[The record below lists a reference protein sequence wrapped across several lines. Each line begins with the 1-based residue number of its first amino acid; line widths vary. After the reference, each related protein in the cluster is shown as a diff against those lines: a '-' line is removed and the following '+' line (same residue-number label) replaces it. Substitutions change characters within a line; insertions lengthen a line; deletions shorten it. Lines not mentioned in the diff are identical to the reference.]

1 MAIKYFIFGLVLFV
15 CTRSNGE
22 EYDQEIKSTS
32 SGVFNG
38 DKLHQTIEDSGSE
51 SFFQESLKEIGE
63 DDAIGQTKCAIFD
76 LFSSIVNPRLLSPV
90 FDQQVRDFIFS
101 FGYEQVQEG
110 FGFRKAPRVLPHN
123 RWDVRKRN
131 AYNLRNT
138 LGEDRKRF

>member
-101 FGYEQVQEG
+101 FGYEQIESVFKTYRNGDPLNPPYEVKQE
-110 FGFRKAPRVLPHN
+110 FKTYAHLWHQ
-123 RWDVRKRN
+123 
-131 AYNLRNT
+131 
-138 LGEDRKRF
+138 